1 MQTKDIDMNRIITLY
16 TQAKM
21 LVVFFVLCTLGN
33 SCIQDEP
40 LNPEADIL
48 AFSLPGDIAL
58 SKATFNQSTISINVR
73 PDADLTHITPIIE
86 ITEGATIEPAADT
99 PQNFTKP
106 VIYTVT
112 AADRIHQR
120 IYTVQLI
127 TSSIYEYTFEY
138 WKQLDKNYAYLTPV
152 EYDADH
158 QELKPWDSSN
168 KGIAIYQQYPN
179 ADDYPVHPTSTR
191 MEGKLAAEMVT
202 KKGPGSILG
211 ILNIPVVAGSLFTGV
226 LNPLN
231 ALKDPLLATQ
241 FGQPFSEKPLRMRG
255 HYMYKAGQGD
265 YIDRLGNA
273 QPGLKDS
280 CAIYSVFFRTD
291 KNLEM
296 LDGTNILTDPNIVA
310 IAMLPPENRAGT
322 EGDDFVAFDIPFE
335 YKNNVEVDFEKNKY
349 KLVIVFSS
357 SFYGDRYEGTPG
369 SCLIVDDVE
378 IITEEN

>member
-1 MQTKDIDMNRIITLY
+1 MQTKIF
-16 TQAKM
+16 
-21 LVVFFVLCTLGN
+21 VFFAILLSLCT

-58 SKATFNQSTISINVR
+58 SQATFNQNSISMTVR
-73 PDADLTHITPIIE
+73 ADADLTHLTPIIE
-86 ITEGATIEPAADT
+86 ITEGATIAPAAGT
-99 PQNFTKP
+99 PQNFTSP
-106 VIYTVT
+106 VTYTVT

-120 IYTVQLI
+120 VYTVQLI
-127 TSSIYEYTFEY
+127 TSSLYQYSFEY

-158 QELKPWDSSN
+158 QELRPWDSSN

-179 ADDYPVHPTSTR
+179 ADEYPVHPTSTS

-255 HYMYKAGQGD
+255 HYIYQPGQGN
-265 YIDRLGNA
+265 YIDRQGNI
-273 QPGLKDS
+273 QPALKDS

-291 KNLEM
+291 ANLEM
-296 LDGTNILTDPNIVA
+296 LDGTNILTDPHIVA
-310 IAMLPPENRAGT
+310 IAMLPGADRAGT
-322 EGDDFVAFDIPFE
+322 EGDKFVAFDIPFE
-335 YKNNVEVDFEKNKY
+335 YKDGAVVDFEKNKY

-369 SCLIVDDVE
+369 SRLIVDDVE
-378 IITEEN
+378 IITEDK